1 VLFITKRIAAVTVT
15 VSAIAAGLVL
25 NGPVAALAA
34 TAPSSYLAGAT
45 TTHSGC
51 FAGLMSARLSA
62 STPADVAAEVESEHP
77 GHTCT
82 GFVERSSNGGK
93 TWSVASAKVALPS
106 VSGLEGF
113 ANTGLVY
120 DGPGYKARACA
131 QPAGSKSVYC
141 TSATTLAK
149 GGGTATSPALPP
161 SYLRK
166 EALVSRVSSTSS
178 GVCVGELASTTTT
191 KRAGASVDG
200 IIFAVA
206 DPCTAWVQS
215 STNKGKTWTTVSP
228 VQASPAGN
236 ASTTIIAF
244 TARYAD
250 APGHLARLCV
260 KDMTSKKLNCSGSW

>member
-1 VLFITKRIAAVTVT
+1 VLLITKRIAAVTVT
-15 VSAIAAGLVL
+15 VSAATVGLML
-25 NGPVAALAA
+25 ITPATALAA
-34 TAPSSYLAGAT
+34 TAPSSFLAGAT
-45 TTHSGC
+45 ATHSGC
-51 FAGLMSARLSA
+51 DIGLISSRLSA
-62 STPADVAAEVESEHP
+62 STPADVAAEVDSQHP

-106 VSGLEGF
+106 AGGLDGV

-120 DGPGYKARACA
+120 DGPGYKARACV

-149 GGGTATSPALPP
+149 GSGTATSPALPP

-166 EALVSRVSSTSS
+166 EALVERGQAS
-178 GVCVGELASTTTT
+178 VCAGDLASTTTT
-191 KRAGASVDG
+191 KKAGASVDG
-200 IIFAVA
+200 LLVSLGG

-215 STNKGKTWTTVSP
+215 SANKGKTWTTVSP
-228 VQASPAGN
+228 VQSYPSR
-236 ASTTIIAF
+236 ASTPVIAF